1 MSNISQKTID
11 SPEFMVMSAIA
22 NDMLQEAVR
31 RSGASARSLDSF
43 DTHAGRVV
51 DDLTMLLIRIS
62 KAND

>member
-31 RSGASARSLDSF
+31 RSGASSRSLDSF